1 MNKKDQFS
9 KYSKNLDLVLT
20 SFNRQIRI
28 VDKYA
33 DGNYICPIGF
43 TNHSIQGLSNT
54 YDDELTIEH
63 APPQALGGKA
73 ICLVRKDLNNKSG
86 LNNDIALIKY
96 LEAIQFNRGDIPI
109 ISQMDLNLPRL
120 KSPKVKFHIDSE
132 NRLNFVFK
140 NITLKNQISESDFK
154 KGYQFKFEFKLQ
166 GLNQSIKNLLL
177 KIAYLHAF
185 RSIGYCLLFGPK
197 TDFNNHYEKV
207 REEIL
212 NDKQEIIPFVFE
224 ISKIKNFEGVAFIT
238 APKEYAS
245 IIVSYSL
252 TLNGITDYVTVM
264 LPAPDSRGFNPINQ
278 LKEQGKMDFKF
289 QPLPTIEFWKS
300 REEAIYFHKFWEHF
314 NGIV

>member
-9 KYSKNLDLVLT
+9 KYSKNLDLVLS
-20 SFNRQIRI
+20 SFNSQIRI

-33 DGNYICPIGF
+33 EGNYICPIGF

-73 ICLVRKDLNNKSG
+73 TCLVRKDLNNKSG

-109 ISQMDLNLPRL
+109 MSQMDLNLPRL

-154 KGYQFKFEFKLQ
+154 NGYQFKFEFKLQ
-166 GLNQSIKNLLL
+166 GLNQSIKNLFL

-185 RSIGYCLLFGPK
+185 KSIGYCLLFDPK

-207 REEIL
+207 REQIL
-212 NDKQEIIPFVFE
+212 NDKHEIIPFAFE
-224 ISKIKNFEGVAFIT
+224 ISKLKNFEGVAIIT
-238 APKEYAS
+238 SPKEYAS
-245 IIVSYSL
+245 IIVSYPL

-264 LPAPDSRGFNPINQ
+264 LPAPDSRGFNPIIQ
-278 LKEQGKMDFKF
+278 LKEKGNVDCKF
-289 QPLPTIEFWKS
+289 EILPKIEFWKTKG
-300 REEAIYFHKFWEHF
+300 EAIYFHQLWKNL
-314 NGIV
+314 NGFV